1 MRSYPTFMEWEF
13 LCQGGPTPSGPTESD
28 DVGPTC
34 NKFYP
39 TSMEMKFFRQERPTH
54 SSPIG
59 SDEKGPTYNRFG
71 LSVGLKTGPYTAIP
85 ARKLRLVY
93 FLYTDERVSR
103 RSYFLNFFFY
113 FRGFDQEV
121 FKITRLL
128 QFLTLIIVK
137 LKFADRPLYAS
148 GHRRSYG
155 PASFDRLG
163 SFRENMENPLLSSLP
178 NMTRSSSNA
187 TQGDVVNY
195 FQCVR
200 FDPKSMVVEHKL
212 NRAVE
217 FKRLASAA
225 VGIPMEDSL
234 PASSKSKSLP
244 PPSLEDLR
252 RLKSGV
258 RECST
263 KARERVKILNDCLSV
278 INKCFPTIPS
288 RKRSRLDTLS
298 SDRSNILL
306 PIDRPVSVGSI
317 GTMGSQGYDI
327 MSGFALEHKKLEER
341 TKNTI
346 PNKRTRT
353 SMLDGR
359 MDVRVNTLARP
370 SGTVDKDGEVSALSK
385 SSETQGEERAL
396 SIVVDNW
403 EKSKMKKKRS
413 GIKSDAVSSST
424 VRKPVDGFRESNPG
438 TQPRLPS
445 EARSRLSCSHGSRIM
460 NGGMPLGKAEPSS
473 RDTSLGM
480 HSSVSRAGPD
490 NNPLVHDRRE
500 RLSGAEKER
509 VNVKAVNK
517 ANACEDFSSG
527 IPTLGTKLNTNA
539 RAPRSGL
546 VGGISKLSQV
556 VQRSTASND
565 WELSNC
571 TNKLAVTGA
580 NNRKCS
586 PSTQSAS
593 PPVANWVQRPQKI
606 SRTARRTSLLPIVPV
621 NDETAAMDTTSNM
634 IGSERCLP
642 GNSFRQIKKKNLSPV
657 ALSENELRDE
667 NKKCDEMDGKSF
679 QNVQKI
685 STLPLPPRKSKVMSV
700 EDHGDGARR
709 QGRSARGFT
718 STRSLMPLTV
728 EKSGN
733 AGTTKQIRTSRLVF
747 DKIESRAGRPPTRK
761 LSDKKAHA
769 RQRHTKINTAADFL
783 DNVPEELLAAANAV
797 TDTAQAL
804 SSPLWKKMEPV
815 FRFISDADFAYLRDQ
830 INLGSAVEMSAP
842 MLLDAD
848 SSTLISNGCALKV
861 TGRDETVTRSVEP
874 SPEHLGPGARTPQ
887 EISLYQRIVSALIP
901 EEGNDIVFIP
911 DTGTC
916 YDHLQNGLLPD
927 QMMPDIACSEHEYN
941 SMPINDRLLMEIQ
954 SIGIYPDLAI
964 DLSQT
969 RDEEINGDIIRLN
982 EKYQKQVCRKKN
994 LHGKLLS
1001 SASKAR
1007 ELHAREFE
1015 RHALDKLV
1023 GMAYEKYMSCRGPHA
1038 YGMKSAS
1045 SKMAKQAT
1053 LAFVKWTLERYQE
1066 FDVTRKSCFGEHLY
1080 REMFLSG
1087 VSRLVDGQTVSSNT
1101 DNESSK
1107 LHISS
1112 TRCSVDITT
1121 SDHLG
1126 TLQSPS
1132 NYQEM
1137 YSNVL
1142 ISGRGSEQTIGRE
1155 DTWSNRVKKRGL
1167 LLDDVGGG
1175 TMSTSLGVPAGLGS
1189 SLSSSAK
1196 GKRSERDREGKGNIR
1211 EALSRSGATKLG
1223 RPASAH
1229 VKGERRSKAK
1239 PKQKTTQLSASVNGP
1254 LGKMLEEPKV
1264 VLSSMPKSSEMSENV
1279 FGKDKNDHDVDEL
1292 EETIDFSV
1300 LADVFGGQGEDL
1312 ELLLNMEDDGLQDN
1326 DIMDGLH
1333 IPMDNLQ
1340 DFIERF

>member
-1 MRSYPTFMEWEF
+1 MSVSSNFD
-13 LCQGGPTPSGPTESD
+13 LSSG
-28 DVGPTC
+28 
-34 NKFYP
+34 
-39 TSMEMKFFRQERPTH
+39 
-54 SSPIG
+54 SP
-59 SDEKGPTYNRFG
+59 
-71 LSVGLKTGPYTAIP
+71 
-85 ARKLRLVY
+85 
-93 FLYTDERVSR
+93 
-103 RSYFLNFFFY
+103 
-113 FRGFDQEV
+113 
-121 FKITRLL
+121 
-128 QFLTLIIVK
+128 
-137 LKFADRPLYAS
+137 DRPLYVS

-155 PASFDRLG
+155 SASFDRLG
-163 SFRENMENPLLSSLP
+163 RFRENMENPLLSSLP

-187 TQGDVVNY
+187 TQGDVLNF

-278 INKCFPTIPS
+278 INKCFPTVPS

-298 SDRSNILL
+298 GDRSNTSL
-306 PIDRPVSVGSI
+306 PIDRPVSGGSI
-317 GTMGSQGYDI
+317 GTMGSQGYEI
-327 MSGFALEHKKLEER
+327 MSGFALEHQKSEGQ

-370 SGTVDKDGEVSALSK
+370 SGTVDKDGEVSGLSK
-385 SSETQGEERAL
+385 SSATQGEDRAL

-413 GIKSDAVSSST
+413 GIKPDAVSSST
-424 VRKPVDGFRESNPG
+424 VAKPVDGFRESNPG

-445 EARSRLSCSHGSRIM
+445 EARSRLSDSHGSR
-460 NGGMPLGKAEPSS
+460 
-473 RDTSLGM
+473 
-480 HSSVSRAGPD
+480 
-490 NNPLVHDRRE
+490 
-500 RLSGAEKER
+500 
-509 VNVKAVNK
+509 

-571 TNKLAVTGA
+571 TNKLAGTGA
-580 NNRKCS
+580 NNRKLS

-642 GNSFRQIKKKNLSPV
+642 GNSFRKIKTKNLSPV
-657 ALSENELRDE
+657 ALSENEELGAAEIKLRDE
-667 NKKCDEMDGKSF
+667 NKKCEEMDGKSF
-679 QNVQKI
+679 QKM

-709 QGRSARGFT
+709 QGRTGRGFT
-718 STRSLMPLTV
+718 STRFLMPLTV
-728 EKSGN
+728 EKPGN

-747 DKIESRAGRPPTRK
+747 DKIERAGRPPTRK

-769 RQRHTKINTAADFL
+769 RQRHTTINTAADFPVKQFL
-783 DNVPEELLAAANAV
+783 VGSDDVREELLAAANAV

-804 SSPLWKKMEPV
+804 SSPLWKKMEPF

-830 INLGSAVEMSAP
+830 VNLGSAVEMSAP
-842 MLLDAD
+842 MLLDVD
-848 SSTLISNGCALKV
+848 SSTLISNGCALNV

-887 EISLYQRIVSALIP
+887 EISLYQRLVAALIP
-901 EEGNDIVFIP
+901 EEGNEELHCIGNEYLRFDANGSQEMENNIESDTLLSRMSQSSDFSLYHTSNGYKINANGKSFYELDHAMPGNDIISIP

-969 RDEEINGDIIRLN
+969 LDEEINGDIIRLN
-982 EKYQKQVCRKKN
+982 EKYQKQVCRKKS
-994 LHGKLLS
+994 LHCKLLN

-1007 ELHAREFE
+1007 ELHAKEFE

-1023 GMAYEKYMSCRGPHA
+1023 GMTYEKYMSCRGPRA

-1045 SKMAKQAT
+1045 GKMAKQAT

-1087 VSRLVDGQTVSSNT
+1087 VSPLVDGQTVSSNT

-1112 TRCSVDITT
+1112 TGCSIDNTT

-1126 TLQSPS
+1126 TLQSPSS

-1155 DTWSNRVKKRGL
+1155 DTWSNRVKKREL
-1167 LLDDVGGG
+1167 LLDDVGGT

-1211 EALSRSGATKLG
+1211 EALSRSGGTKLG

-1264 VLSSMPKSSEMSENV
+1264 VLSSMSKSSEMSENV
-1279 FGKDKNDHDVDEL
+1279 FGKDKNDHDIDEL
-1292 EETIDFSV
+1292 EESIDFSV
-1300 LADVFGGQGEDL
+1300 LADVLGGQGEDL
-1312 ELLLNMEDDGLQDN
+1312 ELLLNTEDDGLQDN
-1326 DIMDGLH
+1326 DIMGGLH
-1333 IPMDNLQ
+1333 IPMDNIQ
-1340 DFIERF
+1340 DFIKHL